1 MTIDIEK
8 IAELSHLEF
17 NDEELLLIRK
27 NMEDIASMV
36 KELPSV
42 CTEYYDDSV
51 AEMELR
57 SDNVSEQMIER
68 DEILANAPVVYNNTV
83 AVPKAVKK

>member
-27 NMEDIASMV
+27 DMEEIVAMV
-36 KELPSV
+36 KNLPLVSI
-42 CTEYYDDSV
+42 ENHDDSL
-51 AEMELR
+51 AEMELE
-57 SDNVSEQMIER
+57 SDNISEIMIER
-68 DEILANAPVVYNNTV
+68 DEMLANAPVVYNNAV
-83 AVPKAVKK
+83 AVPKTVR